1 MVTVG
6 VIIMPIQQTLQMV
19 MAKIKEGVH
28 PTDLAELVD
37 ELNDHQRKELFNL
50 LSDEEAA
57 LIIQEMEDF
66 DRVSLIRL
74 LTRHRA
80 SSILKEMAVDE
91 ATDLLGELSPD
102 EARELLTL
110 IDEEA
115 DEIKGLLRY
124 REDTAGGIM
133 TTEFIALPEDI
144 PVEEAI
150 TRLRELAPEAEIIYY
165 VYVINAQTKL
175 TGVISLRDLIAA
187 EDGTLLEEIML
198 RNVINVPAEMGQ
210 EEVARLVS
218 RYDLLAV
225 PVVDEDQ
232 RLLGIITVDDIID
245 VIEEEATE
253 DIYRLTGTGEV
264 ESVDILEASVFS
276 IVRRRLPWLL
286 ISLLGGLFSGSVI
299 GSFEET
305 LKAVVILAVF
315 IPVVMGMGG
324 NVGTQSSTLFVRGLA
339 TGEIKKEDIW
349 RYFLREVKIGVTM
362 GGINGFF
369 IAVAAFIWKGIPE
382 LGVVVGIA
390 MFSTI
395 SLAALIGT
403 LIPIISNHF
412 GIDPAMTSGPFVTSV
427 KDVTGLVIYFYI
439 ATFFMDYL
447 I

>member
-1 MVTVG
+1 
-6 VIIMPIQQTLQMV
+6 

-28 PTDLAELVD
+28 PSDLAELVD

-80 SSILKEMAVDE
+80 SSILKEMAVDD

-102 EARELLTL
+102 EARELLLL

-150 TRLRELAPEAEIIYY
+150 TRLREMAPKAEIIYY

-286 ISLLGGLFSGSVI
+286 ISLLGGLLSGSVI
-299 GSFEET
+299 GSFEST
-305 LKAVVILAVF
+305 LQSIVILAVF

-339 TGEIKKEDIW
+339 TGEIEKKDTW
-349 RYFLREVKIGVTM
+349 RYFLREVKIGLTM
-362 GGINGFF
+362 GGING
-369 IAVAAFIWKGIPE
+369 IAIALAAAVWQGIPM

-390 MFSTI
+390 MFTTI

-412 GIDPAMTSGPFVTSV
+412 GIDPAITSGPFVTSI
-427 KDVTGLVIYFYI
+427 KDFTGLLIYFYI
-439 ATFFMDYL
+439 ATIFMEHL